1 MEGHS
6 EPQMRLALL
15 LATLF
20 LLFPAPSHAARAKD
34 IGSFAGLRDNQLT
47 GAGLVVGLNRTGDSQ
62 RNEASIRT
70 LGKRLQ
76 GLGVSLDNE
85 DLISRNVAMVMVTA
99 TLPADSRAGTRIDV
113 TVASTGDATSLEGG
127 VLLITPMVAA
137 NKKTYAVAEGQLLV
151 GGYSTSAGGDTS
163 RKNHTTVARIAG
175 GALVEREVPRP
186 NYDNAAVVDFVLETP
201 DNTTIV
207 RLADAIDATFGG
219 EIATAMSGATL
230 RLAIPEG
237 FRGNFTPFAAAVE
250 AVQVTPDAPARV
262 VVNERTGTVV
272 MGADVRISQV
282 ALAHGGLTIEVRRDT
297 SVSQPGAL
305 STGETVVTSE
315 SRIYADEKSGKLQMV
330 EGVNIGDLVSALN
343 DMGVKP
349 RDLIVILQA
358 MHSAGALHAEIVSQ

>member
-1 MEGHS
+1 
-6 EPQMRLALL
+6 MRLVLALFALL
-15 LATLF
+15 FAL
-20 LLFPAPSHAARAKD
+20 PAPAHAARAKD

-76 GLGVSLDNE
+76 GLGVSLDNQ

-99 TLPADSRAGTRIDV
+99 TLVPDARAGSRLDV

-127 VLLITPMVAA
+127 VLLITPLVAA
-137 NKKTYAVAEGQLLV
+137 NKQVFAVAEGQLLV
-151 GGYSTSAGGDTS
+151 GGYSASAGGDTS
-163 RKNHTTVARIAG
+163 RKNHTTVGRIAG
-175 GALVEREVPRP
+175 GGLVEREVPRP
-186 NYDNAAVVDFVLETP
+186 DYDHAAAVDFVLDTP
-201 DNTTIV
+201 DNTTVV
-207 RLADAIDATFGG
+207 RLAEAIDATFGVAV
-219 EIATAMSGATL
+219 ATPMSGGTL
-230 RLAIPEG
+230 RLTIPEA
-237 FRGNFTPFAAAVE
+237 FQGNFTLFAAAVE
-250 AVQVTPDAPARV
+250 AVQVTPDSPARV

-297 SVSQPGAL
+297 KVSQPGAL
-305 STGETVVTSE
+305 ASGDTVVTSE
-315 SRIYADEKSGKLQMV
+315 SRIYADEKSGKLQLV

-358 MHSAGALHAEIVSQ
+358 MHSAGALHAEIVTQ